1 MATNTINWGKVYET
15 TYFGLGVTNNNINW
29 GKSYSDLVSAIP
41 ALLDALEARSD
52 NFENRI
58 GTTEILE
65 SFENITV

>member
-29 GKSYSDLVSAIP
+29 GKSYSDLAFSIP
-41 ALLDALEARSD
+41 SLLNILSERSD

-58 GTTEILE
+58 GTTGILE